1 VTSISPRFGPVQG
14 GIDVTFSG
22 ERFPTDITLYNI
34 TIDGINCPV
43 ISAEEESV
51 TCTTGKRPG
60 LVDSSL
66 TIYIEG

>member
-1 VTSISPRFGPVQG
+1 MKSISPRFGPVQG
-14 GIDVTFSG
+14 GTQVTFSG
-22 ERFPTDITLYNI
+22 INFKPIKELYTI

-43 ISAEEESV
+43 DSADDISV

-66 TIYIEG
+66 TIYIKG